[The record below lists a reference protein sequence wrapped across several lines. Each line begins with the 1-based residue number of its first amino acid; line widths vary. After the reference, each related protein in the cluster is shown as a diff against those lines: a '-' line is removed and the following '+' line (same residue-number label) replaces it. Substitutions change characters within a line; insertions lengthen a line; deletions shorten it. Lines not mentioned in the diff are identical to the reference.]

1 MYLVRTRKCRKV
13 WTFLGPKDI
22 NSDVPNN
29 MEGLDEVY
37 KLTLRKRLD
46 LSLHQGQVKVF
57 SCDVENK
64 ARKARLR

>member
-1 MYLVRTRKCRKV
+1 M
-13 WTFLGPKDI
+13 GPED

-29 MEGLDEVY
+29 MEGLDKVY

-46 LSLHQGQVKVF
+46 LSLGQGQVKAF